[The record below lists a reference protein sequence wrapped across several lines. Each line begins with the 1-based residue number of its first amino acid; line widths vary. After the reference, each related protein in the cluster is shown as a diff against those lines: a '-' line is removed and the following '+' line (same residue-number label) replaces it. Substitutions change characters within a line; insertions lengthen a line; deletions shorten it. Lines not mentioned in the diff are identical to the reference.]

1 MDTNDQ
7 SMQNMLS
14 EDMKLSA
21 IKWMAEQVPG
31 GFFVYVDD
39 DSQRLIYA
47 NNVCLRL
54 FGCETMEQ
62 FTALSGNS
70 FRGIVHPDDYEAVQA
85 SIEKQIADPG
95 NNNLDYVEYRIIRK
109 DGAIRWVDDYGHLA
123 HLSGYPH
130 LG

>member
-1 MDTNDQ
+1 MGTNDQ
-7 SMQNMLS
+7 RLQSKRS
-14 EDMKLSA
+14 EDTQLSA

-31 GFFVYVDD
+31 GFFMYVNNN
-39 DSQRLIYA
+39 SQRLIYV

-54 FGCETMEQ
+54 FGCETMEE

-95 NNNLDYVEYRIIRK
+95 
-109 DGAIRWVDDYGHLA
+109 
-123 HLSGYPH
+123 
-130 LG
+130 